1 MLEYAALLIDIALSV
16 FYAALLYLIII
27 RRLYPHLSLTDRKI
41 AFYGWLLRIAGG
53 MGIYHFYRIY
63 YGGGDVINFISD
75 SVALYSSLFHAPATT
90 IEYFFHS
97 VIHRDFWDFHL
108 KRPEFAYLWYSY
120 KIGITYINDSASA
133 TVPVLYMPFIILSM
147 GFIHPSIVLFATLS
161 FLVFFRFYQSLK
173 SVYPEANYYLA
184 FPFIFSPS
192 VITWISLPFK
202 EAVVLVMLLY
212 TLEKLFFHPK
222 SVWGY
227 AVVVPTFYLISI
239 IKPYVIMSIIPSVA
253 LSYVTRYID
262 KAKRNILYYVL
273 YWFFL
278 LVALLVSV
286 YGIIYVSETQSKYS
300 LENVLN
306 YAYIVQQD
314 LTRNELYYTETGGS
328 RYDIGD
334 FSPTLLG
341 VLQKF
346 PIAFFTGAF
355 RPLLWESRKLV
366 IFISSLEGTIFL
378 AYLLLRLIRYGL
390 PRLFIKIFNSPFG
403 WPFIIYSIVFLFMT
417 GLTSGN
423 FGNLVRYRVPGLI
436 FFYAIIIGTYEE
448 IAAEA
453 RHHRRR
459 Q

>member
-1 MLEYAALLIDIALSV
+1 MLEYAVFFTDIALSA
-16 FYAALLYLIII
+16 FYAAILYVIII
-27 RRLYPHLSLTDRKI
+27 RRMYPHLSPNDRKI
-41 AFYGWLLRIAGG
+41 AFYGWLLRVIGG
-53 MGIYHFYRIY
+53 VSIYHFYRLY

-75 SVALYSSLFHAPATT
+75 SLSLYSSLFHAPGTT

-97 VIHRDFWDFHL
+97 VIYHDFVDFHL

-120 KIGITYINDSASA
+120 RIGITYMNDPATA
-133 TVPVLYMPFIILSM
+133 TVPVLYMPFVILSM

-173 SVYPEANYYLA
+173 NIYPEAGYYLA

-202 EAVVLVMLLY
+202 EAVVLIMLLY
-212 TLEKLFFHPK
+212 TLEKLIFYPK

-227 AVVVPTFYLISI
+227 IAGIPTFYLTSI
-239 IKPYVIMSIIPSVA
+239 IKPYVIMSITPSIA
-253 LSYVTRYID
+253 LSYVTRYVD
-262 KAKRNILYYVL
+262 KAKRNVVYYTF

-278 LVALLVSV
+278 VVGLIVSA
-286 YGIIYVSETQSKYS
+286 YGIIYVSESQSKYS
-300 LENVLN
+300 LDNILN
-306 YAYIVQQD
+306 YAQVVQYD
-314 LTRNELYYTETGGS
+314 LTRNEVYYGETGGS
-328 RYDIGD
+328 RYDIGE

-355 RPLLWESRKLV
+355 RPLLWESWKFV

-378 AYLLLRLIRYGL
+378 IYILLRMTKYGL
-390 PRLFIKIFNSPFG
+390 LKLFIKIFNSPFG
-403 WPFIIYSIVFLFMT
+403 WPFIIYSITFLFMT

-423 FGNLVRYRVPGLI
+423 FGNLVRYRMPGLI
-436 FFYAIIIGTYEE
+436 FFYTIIIGTYEAM
-448 IAAEA
+448 AAEA
-453 RHHRRR
+453 RHHRSR